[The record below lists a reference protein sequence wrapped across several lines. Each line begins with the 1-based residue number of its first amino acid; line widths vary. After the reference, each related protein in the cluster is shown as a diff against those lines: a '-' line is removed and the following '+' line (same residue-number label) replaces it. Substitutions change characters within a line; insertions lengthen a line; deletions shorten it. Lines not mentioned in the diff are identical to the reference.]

1 MNRRDVIIIA
11 VLVNAGLL
19 VVLFASA
26 LKSGNDQPEIS
37 VQKESVVNTSS
48 MAKNDISPPRGDEVD
63 QVLSQFATVNTSQPA
78 TSPATAT
85 PVLQPFPESSG
96 ALSNTASSFSDA
108 QSPLPSFSSE
118 IPNFNPQQTL
128 SAPSP
133 AASLAP
139 APAFSETASQ
149 EKPATGFKE
158 VKVKKG
164 DALEKIA
171 RTHHTTVQ
179 ELMRV
184 NKLSSTQ
191 LKIGQVLKIPTK
203 NAKGKASSSSSSTAA
218 ASNSLETK
226 YYTVKNG
233 DNPWTIA
240 VKNHM
245 KVDELLKLNSLDEEK
260 ARKLKPGDQ
269 LRIR

>member
-11 VLVNAGLL
+11 VLINAGLL
-19 VVLFASA
+19 VVVCASA
-26 LKSGNDQPEIS
+26 LKSGNNQPE
-37 VQKESVVNTSS
+37 VVLQKEAMVNTPV
-48 MAKNDISPPRGDEVD
+48 AVQNNSPPPKGDEVD
-63 QVLSQFATVNTSQPA
+63 QVLSQFATVNPTMQAAPSAPV
-78 TSPATAT
+78 AT
-85 PVLQPFPESSG
+85 PVLQ
-96 ALSNTASSFSDA
+96 SFSTAASQSSPGDA
-108 QSPLPSFSSE
+108 QNSFPGFSSE
-118 IPNFNPQQTL
+118 VQPLVPAQSL
-128 SAPSP
+128 SAPAPVFPS
-133 AASLAP
+133 SLQEEK
-139 APAFSETASQ
+139 SET
-149 EKPATGFKE
+149 GLKE
-158 VKVKKG
+158 LKVKKG

-179 ELMRV
+179 DLMRI
-184 NKLSSTQ
+184 NHLSSTQ

-203 NAKGKASSSSSSTAA
+203 NTKATASSPSASSPSTGSSEA
-218 ASNSLETK
+218 K

-245 KVDELLKLNSLDEEK
+245 KVDELLKLNGLDEEK